1 MFHKVVFLFCAIAL
15 GSSVILHAETNSE
28 NNPRVKEFYS
38 NFPGSD
44 ANKDR
49 VLTLTEMREFILKK
63 VKSSATSENY
73 APLKRMLKKAPDSD
87 LNKDGV
93 LTKTEL
99 IKFLR

>member
-1 MFHKVVFLFCAIAL
+1 MYHKIVLLTCAIVL
-15 GSSVILHAETNSE
+15 GTCGSVFADANSE
-28 NNPRVKEFYS
+28 NNSRIKEFYT

-44 ANKDR
+44 ANKDK

-73 APLKRMLKKAPDSD
+73 APLKRMLKKAPESD
-87 LNKDGV
+87 LNKDGT

>member
-1 MFHKVVFLFCAIAL
+1 MFHKIVFIFCALAL
-15 GSSVILHAETNSE
+15 ASPALIHAEADSE
-28 NNPRVKEFYS
+28 NNKRVKEFYT

-44 ANKDR
+44 ANRDK

-73 APLKRMLKKAPDSD
+73 APLKRMLKPAPDYD
-87 LNKDGV
+87 LNKAGV